1 MGYSLPVV
9 NFKIDYKKPAF
20 YDDEL
25 TIETTIMQ
33 IPTVK
38 IVFSYNTY
46 NSSGAL
52 LNTAE
57 TTLVFVDPKTGRP
70 SHAPELLTE
79 KLQNI

>member
-38 IVFSYNTY
+38 SY
-46 NSSGAL
+46 L
-52 LNTAE
+52 VI
-57 TTLVFVDPKTGRP
+57 TLTIPL
-70 SHAPELLTE
+70 ELC
-79 KLQNI
+79 